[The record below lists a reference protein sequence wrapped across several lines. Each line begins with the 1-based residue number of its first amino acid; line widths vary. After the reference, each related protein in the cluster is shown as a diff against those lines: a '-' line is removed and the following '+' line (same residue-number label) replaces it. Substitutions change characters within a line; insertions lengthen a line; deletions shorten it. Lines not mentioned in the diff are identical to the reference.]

1 MNERDMKN
9 ASNIVQESDLMIVM
23 GSSLKVLPAG
33 KLPNLAMQTGSK
45 LIILNRDKTRY
56 DVKADLV
63 INDELKNICGR
74 LMQEI

>member
-1 MNERDMKN
+1 
-9 ASNIVQESDLMIVM
+9 
-23 GSSLKVLPAG
+23 
-33 KLPNLAMQTGSK
+33 MQTGSK